1 MQGAIDRAGARRD
14 DRAFTGR
21 QELHMDQSLARVGAA
36 AEAGAAAAV
45 AFLRDL
51 IRLQAAGEAAVQARI
66 AAACGALGCAV
77 EARRYRPADV
87 RPRDEFAAEAAMAA
101 EEREAVLARLPG
113 AGGGRSVIFFAHP
126 DGEPFQPDHGWRHDP
141 LEGAVAAGRIHGWG
155 VADDLAGVA
164 TMVQALAVL
173 RGAGLRPKGDVI
185 LASTPSKRHARGVHA
200 LLQDGVK
207 ADAAVYLH
215 PAESGLGMR
224 EVKALAAGQLIFH
237 VIVTGRLPATNEPGH
252 AAFAHVAV
260 NPVDKAMVVLAA
272 LRALDAERGARVH
285 HPALDAAIGRST
297 NLLVG
302 DIRALGDGRASRV
315 PPAVR
320 LACALSFPPGE
331 RLAAVRAEV
340 EAAVAQAAAQ
350 DDFLR
355 ATPPQLVFLSG
366 VTGAEV
372 PRDHPLW
379 AATSEAVR
387 IGTGHV
393 PEINPL
399 HTSSDIRNPMVQSG
413 IPCVGLGPLCGDLTQ
428 NGGRDEWVDAADY
441 VRGVGVIALLIAL
454 WCGVTEA
461 A

>member
-1 MQGAIDRAGARRD
+1 
-14 DRAFTGR
+14 
-21 QELHMDQSLARVGAA
+21 MDEVARVRRA
-36 AEAGAAAAV
+36 AEAAGPAAIG
-45 AFLRDL
+45 FLREL
-51 IRLQAAGEAAVQARI
+51 IRRQAEGEAAVQARV
-66 AAACGALGCAV
+66 AEACGALGCIV
-77 EARRYRPADV
+77 ERRRYRPAEV
-87 RPRDEFAAEAAMAA
+87 RLRDEFASEAAMAT
-101 EEREAVLARLPG
+101 EERESILARLPG

-126 DGEPFQPDHGWRHDP
+126 DGEPFQPEHGWRHDP
-141 LEGAVAAGRIHGWG
+141 LAGDIDGGRIHGWG

-173 RGAGLRPKGDVI
+173 KEAGLKPKGDVI

-200 LLQDGVK
+200 LLHGGVA

-215 PAESGLGMR
+215 PAESGIGMR
-224 EVKALAAGQLIFH
+224 EVKALAAGQLIFK
-237 VIVTGRLPATNEPGH
+237 VIVPGRLPPTNEPGH

-272 LRALDAERGARVH
+272 LKALDARRGSRVH

-302 DIRALGDGRASRV
+302 DIRTLGDGRASRV
-315 PPAVR
+315 APAVQ
-320 LACALSFPPGE
+320 LFCALAFPPGE
-331 RLAAVRAEV
+331 KLADVQAEV
-340 EAAVAQAAAQ
+340 EEAIVEAAAA
-350 DDFLR
+350 DPFLKE
-355 ATPPQLVFLSG
+355 TPPQVLFLSG

-372 PRDHPLW
+372 KLDHPLW
-379 AATSEAVR
+379 TATSEAVR
-387 IGTGHV
+387 LGTGQA

-428 NGGRDEWVDAADY
+428 NGGRDEWVDAEDY
-441 VRGVGVIALLIAL
+441 ARGVGVIALLIAL
-454 WCGVTEA
+454 WCGVDA